1 MECLLAVLICVCYR
15 FGVISPGHQA
25 ILFRYCHVIICH
37 RPCIYINSDIC
48 TSLLSV
54 YICRYHLL
62 SSFFFLFFYLYEIF
76 KKKKKEKLISNFNVR
91 VKKNVF
97 ISVNKYTYIYI
108 LYIWNYIFFRCG
120 RIFLW
125 YIPMYI
131 YIYNMGATSGWSVTH
146 HAVTIWFSLFRML
159 YHFRFRFYTILNCTR
174 WFLLSMIMFLRVSEE
189 KNTAFNLE
197 L

>member
-1 MECLLAVLICVCYR
+1 MRENYPVKSRITNLWTMKLSFFELMNMHYHIYWTWIVIFKFYLECLLSVLICVCYR

-37 RPCIYINSDIC
+37 RLCIYINSDIC

-62 SSFFFLFFYLYEIF
+62 SSFFSFFFYLYEIF
-76 KKKKKEKLISNFNVR
+76 KKKKEKLISNFNVR

-108 LYIWNYIFFRCG
+108 LYIWNYIFFRSG

-131 YIYNMGATSGWSVTH
+131 YI
-146 HAVTIWFSLFRML
+146 
-159 YHFRFRFYTILNCTR
+159 
-174 WFLLSMIMFLRVSEE
+174 
-189 KNTAFNLE
+189 
-197 L
+197 